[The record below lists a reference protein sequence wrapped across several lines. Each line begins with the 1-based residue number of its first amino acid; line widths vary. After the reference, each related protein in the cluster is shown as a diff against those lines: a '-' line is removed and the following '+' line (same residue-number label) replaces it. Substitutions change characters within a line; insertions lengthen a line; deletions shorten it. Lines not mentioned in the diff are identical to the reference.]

1 MELFIKNMVCDR
13 CVLIVKQRLTALSID
28 FSTVELGVLRLNKPL
43 SEEQLLALKAD
54 LSILGF
60 ELLHDRKASL
70 VSQIKSA
77 IIGYIHSDED
87 EIRSKKLSVLLSDQ
101 LRTDYNY
108 LSTLFSSIEGITI
121 EKYVILLRI
130 ERAKELLAYNEL
142 TLNQIADKLCYSSV
156 QHLSQQFKK
165 VTGFTPSEFKQT
177 KEKSR
182 KSLDQIGSEIL

>member
-142 TLNQIADKLCYSSV
+142 TLNEIADKLCYSSV